1 MLWVLLLF
9 IVMEFDNGVGWLVF
23 VSIFIVLEITHG
35 SQIVIVSAKI
45 IDSRKDRKY
54 ILIIPFWLD
63 TMIEALI
70 CMLDINLGVVF
81 SIQIMSRR
89 VDAAFW
95 LSISVF
101 LGEVL
106 CIIVGKN
113 PSIVENV
120 LVLEVRFSFR
130 L

>member
-1 MLWVLLLF
+1 
-9 IVMEFDNGVGWLVF
+9 
-23 VSIFIVLEITHG
+23 
-35 SQIVIVSAKI
+35 
-45 IDSRKDRKY
+45 
-54 ILIIPFWLD
+54 LIIPFWLD
-63 TMIEALI
+63 TVIEALI
-70 CMLDINLGVVF
+70 CMLAINLGVVF

-101 LGEVL
+101 LGEVQ

-113 PSIVENV
+113 PSIVEND
-120 LVLEVRFSFR
+120 LVLEFRFSFR